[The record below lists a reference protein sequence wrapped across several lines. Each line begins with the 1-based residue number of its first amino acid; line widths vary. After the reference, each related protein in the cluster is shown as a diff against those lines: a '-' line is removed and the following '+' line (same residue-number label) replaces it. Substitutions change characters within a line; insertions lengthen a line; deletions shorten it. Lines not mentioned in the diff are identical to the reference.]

1 MKRRRFLKNVGLGA
15 AALGLGPWSFK
26 RANGQ
31 GSADRPPNIIYI
43 LADDL
48 GWGELGCYG
57 QELIQTPNLDRMAAE
72 GKRYT
77 QHYAGSTVCA
87 PARCVLMTGKHTG
100 HCFVRDNFNLA
111 RGAYRGEKHQE
122 GNVPIPKTEVT
133 VAEVLKKAGYTTG
146 CIGKWGLG
154 YPGSE
159 GDPVHQGFDY
169 FFGYNCQREAHS
181 YYPGHLWRNR
191 EKVIL
196 EGNTGGKHQQYSH
209 DLMAEDAL
217 KFIRRNKDNPFFLY
231 VPFTIPHAKFQV
243 PDLGPYAEKPW
254 NDISKKHAAMVT
266 RMDRDIGRM
275 LDLLKEL
282 GLDENTL
289 VMFSSDN
296 GPHGSGNTLQRFDT
310 NGPFRGRKR
319 DLYEGGIRV
328 PLVARWPGKIK
339 PGTVSE
345 HVSCFQDMMPTWAEL
360 AGSSVPSGI
369 DGISMVHSLLD
380 SGDQPEHE
388 YLYWERGGHQK
399 AVRMGKW
406 KGVRNKMNRNP
417 DAPIELYDLDK
428 DPGEQNDI
436 SDQYP
441 EIVKRM
447 DKIMQS
453 AREPVPD
460 YAPDRWKFK

>member
-1 MKRRRFLKNVGLGA
+1 MNRRKFLRNAGLGA
-15 AALGLGPWSFK
+15 AALGVGAWSMSDAS
-26 RANGQ
+26 RQ
-31 GSADRPPNIIYI
+31 GDHSRPPNIIYI

-48 GWGELGCYG
+48 GWGEPGCYG
-57 QELIQTPNLDRMAAE
+57 QKLIKTPNIDRMAAE

-87 PARCVLMTGKHTG
+87 PSRCVLMTGKHTG

-122 GNVPIPKTEVT
+122 GNVPIPEDEVT

-159 GDPVHQGFDY
+159 GDPVNQGFDH

-191 EKVIL
+191 EKVML
-196 EGNTGGKHQQYSH
+196 EGNKGGKKQQYSH
-209 DLMAEDAL
+209 DLMADDAL
-217 KFIRRNKDNPFFLY
+217 DFIRRNKDNPFFLY

-243 PDLGPYAEKPW
+243 PDLGRYADKPW
-254 NDISKKHAAMVT
+254 KDIPKKHAAMVT

-296 GPHGSGNTLQRFDT
+296 GPHGGGNTLQRFDT

-328 PLVARWPGKIK
+328 PLVARWPGKIT

-360 AGSSVPSGI
+360 AGTGRPSDT
-369 DGISMVHSLLD
+369 DGISMAASLLD
-380 SGDQPEHE
+380 SGKQVEHE

-406 KGVRNKMNRNP
+406 KGVCNRMNRNA
-417 DAPIELYDLDK
+417 DAPIELYDLEK

-436 SDQYP
+436 AENHPQ
-441 EIVKRM
+441 IIARIG
-447 DKIMQS
+447 KIMQS
-453 AREPVPD
+453 ARVPVPD
-460 YAPDRWKFK
+460 YAPNRWKFK